1 MEQNQENGKR
11 RHFSANEKVAAVK
24 RVLLNKEAVSKV
36 CEELKMQPSQLY
48 QWQAQL
54 FERGAAA
61 FEREDRR
68 ERLGQ
73 LERIAALEA
82 KVQRK
87 DSVLSELLE
96 EHVKL
101 KKTLGES

>member
-1 MEQNQENGKR
+1 MHQENGKR